1 MYPLLLN
8 YCLSPSLS
16 LIYTSSLIYYLSLS
30 LIYTLPL
37 IYYLSLILI
46 VSLTHTHPI
55 SSTLSLSLS
64 HSISLTHFL
73 LLSLFL
79 SRSTLLSKSSVEA
92 ISVYVQNSKRKDR
105 KFSGK
110 SSSLDAS
117 NVDFFYPES
126 ARSPFWSKELFLGNV
141 IGWDS
146 FNVAKEVNA
155 LKAYFTQSN
164 V

>member
-73 LLSLFL
+73 LLSLSFFPDPPFSPNL
-79 SRSTLLSKSSVEA
+79 RSKLFRFTLKTQNVKTENFPENRLHLTLQTSTSSIPSPHEA
-92 ISVYVQNSKRKDR
+92 RFEVRNYFWATS
-105 KFSGK
+105 SG
-110 SSSLDAS
+110 
-117 NVDFFYPES
+117 EI
-126 ARSPFWSKELFLGNV
+126 RSML
-141 IGWDS
+141 
-146 FNVAKEVNA
+146 
-155 LKAYFTQSN
+155 LKK
-164 V
+164 